1 MIVRRK
7 NFVAGRVKRLRQL
20 MVEHSLD
27 GLLVTD
33 PAEVF
38 YLTGFSGDDSILV
51 LTNQQKVLVTDSRY
65 VEQVRQEC
73 PSLAMKVRQGA
84 MDEAVGQVVNA
95 VMKKRHRTGKTKHA
109 GKIGIDP
116 QTVTLSQY
124 RRLQRVLGRTL
135 QESKGLVGELR
146 LRKDS
151 FEINQILRAVR
162 VAEGSMKALLGE
174 IRLGQ
179 SERDL
184 VGRLEYQ
191 MSQRCSDK
199 PAFDTIAAF
208 GGHAAQPHARP
219 GNNRLRKGQTILF
232 DWGATVGGYRS
243 DLTRCWAAGKIPPI
257 FAEAYQRVLEAQ
269 HAAIERVKPGVLL
282 TEVDEAARKI
292 FKRSRWMYQHG
303 TGHGLG
309 MKVHEEPVISRQSQ
323 GQLQE
328 GMVVTIEPGWY
339 QAGKFG
345 IRIEDDVLV
354 TTRGARVLS
363 CLAKELESVRLWQG

>member
-1 MIVRRK
+1 MIVRLK
-7 NFVAGRVKRLRQL
+7 SFVAGRVKRVREL
-20 MVEHSLD
+20 MVEHALD

-51 LTNQQKVLVTDSRY
+51 LTNKQKVLVTDSRY
-65 VEQVRQEC
+65 LEQVRQEC
-73 PSLAMKVRQGA
+73 PSLAVKLRQGA
-84 MDEAVGQVVNA
+84 MDQAVGQVVSA
-95 VMKKRHRTGKTKHA
+95 AMKKRQRSTKGKRT

-116 QTVTLSQY
+116 QSVTLSQY
-124 RRLQRVLGRTL
+124 RRLRRVLGRAL
-135 QESKGLVGELR
+135 WESKGLISELR

-162 VAEGSMKALLGE
+162 VAEASMAALRGE
-174 IRLGQ
+174 IRLGV
-179 SERDL
+179 SEREL
-184 VGRLEYQ
+184 AGRLEYQ
-191 MSQRCSDK
+191 MSQRGSEK

-219 GNNRLRKGQTILF
+219 GNGRLRKGQTILF

-243 DLTRCWAAGKIPPI
+243 DLTRCWAAGKIPPV

-269 HAAIERVKPGVLL
+269 HAAIEVVKPGVLL
-282 TEVDEAARKI
+282 TEVDEAARNV

-303 TGHGLG
+303 TGHGIGL
-309 MKVHEEPVISRQSQ
+309 KVHEGPVISMDSQ

-339 QAGKFG
+339 QPGKFG
-345 IRIEDDVLV
+345 VRIEDDVLV
-354 TTRGARVLS
+354 TAQGARVLS
-363 CLAKELESVRLWQG
+363 NLTKKLESIRLW